1 MDIRSYL
8 ITRKERIDSINVV
21 PRAST
26 ASFTKDL
33 ITSIIGPR
41 RSGKTFYLY
50 YLIKSLNL
58 KKEDYLF
65 INFEEVFDRVDA
77 ENLVFI
83 HKEIYGKEPE
93 YLFFDE
99 VQSLN
104 SWEHYVYSLYESKR
118 HYIFLTGSSSKLLS
132 REIATQLRGRSL
144 PFYIY
149 PFSFAEILKQRG
161 IKIDKETMY
170 NRYRISEIMRL
181 LENVLIN
188 GTFPDIVLNNV
199 EPSKFVANY
208 IDLVIYKDIIQR
220 YNIKNRY
227 ALEFLVKSSISSMA
241 SKFSINKVHNTLKS
255 QNVKVGK
262 NLLYSFQKIL
272 SDIQFAFYLRKYHT
286 DQSVRR
292 VELSIPKAYLV
303 DNALYSF
310 IEYKRDLGKLMENFV
325 LLELVKAGY
334 EVNKNIFYFE
344 DKNAEVDFVIKKD
357 RVEELVQVS
366 YANDKVEERE
376 YSNLAQASSMLNCSN
391 LTIITWDIEDKM
403 TVDNKEIR
411 LIPLW
416 KWLLTRADLLQG

>member
-8 ITRKERIDSINVV
+8 ITRKEQIDSMNVV
-21 PRAST
+21 PRAET
-26 ASFTKDL
+26 AAFNKNL

-50 YLIKSLNL
+50 YLIKKLNL

-65 INFEEVFDRVDA
+65 INFEEVFDRLDA
-77 ENLVFI
+77 ENLVYI
-83 HKEIYGKEPE
+83 HREIYGKDPE

-104 SWEHYVYSLYESKR
+104 NWERHIYSLYESKR

-132 REIATQLRGRSL
+132 KEIATQLRGRSL

-161 IKIDKETMY
+161 ISADKETVY
-170 NRYRISEIMRL
+170 NRYKISEIKRL
-181 LENVLIN
+181 LESVLIS
-188 GTFPDIVLNNV
+188 GTFPDIVLNNA
-199 EPSKFVANY
+199 EPSKFIANY
-208 IDLVIYKDIIQR
+208 VDLVIYKDIIER

-241 SKFSINKVHNTLKS
+241 SKFSINKVHSTLKS

-272 SDIQFAFYLRKYHT
+272 SDIQFAFYLRKYHA
-286 DQSVRR
+286 DGSARK
-292 VELSIPKAYLV
+292 LSIPKVYLV
-303 DNALYSF
+303 DNGLYSF
-310 IEYKRDLGKLMENFV
+310 VEYKRDLGKLMENFV
-325 LLELVKAGY
+325 LLELVKAGH
-334 EVNKNIFYFE
+334 EVNKDVFYFE

-357 RVEELVQVS
+357 KVEELIQVS
-366 YANDKVEERE
+366 YESEKIEERE
-376 YSNLAQASSMLNCSN
+376 YRNLIQASNLLNCNN
-391 LTIITWDIEDKM
+391 LTIITWGLEDKM
-403 TVDNKEIR
+403 DIEGKEIR

-416 KWLLTRADLLQG
+416 KWLLTRADLVQY